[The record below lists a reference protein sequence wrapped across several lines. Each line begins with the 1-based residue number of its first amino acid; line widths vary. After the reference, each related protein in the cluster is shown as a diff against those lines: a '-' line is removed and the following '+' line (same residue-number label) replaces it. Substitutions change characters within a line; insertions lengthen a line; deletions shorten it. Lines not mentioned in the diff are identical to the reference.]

1 MDLIDEM
8 DNKTTSRLSIKF
20 IKSIY
25 VHFKRYSTL
34 LIAPPLCALCN

>member
-1 MDLIDEM
+1 MDLMDEM
-8 DNKTTSRLSIKF
+8 DNKTTFRLS